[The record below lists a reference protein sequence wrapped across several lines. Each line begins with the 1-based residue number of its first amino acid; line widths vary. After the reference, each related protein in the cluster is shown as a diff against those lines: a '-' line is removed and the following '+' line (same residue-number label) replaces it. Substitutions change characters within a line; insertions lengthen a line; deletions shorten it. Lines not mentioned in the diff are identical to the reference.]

1 MEMFGGPLFQ
11 TNPVSENL
19 GQTLQNDQNA
29 MSRMHSFQ
37 GVSHFEPS
45 HVEPERWS
53 HHEWFVRVPLEVWKQ
68 ATLW

>member
-53 HHEWFVRVPLEVWKQ
+53 HHE
-68 ATLW
+68 